1 MTNPTAESAT
11 SRLREEHQLILQ
23 VADATQVLV
32 AEADA
37 GNWDFDGFD
46 QCVTFIR
53 LFADACHHG
62 KEEDLLFPELEKAG
76 MSREQGPIAVMLE
89 EHRIGRRY
97 VQFMAEAL
105 EPARAGDEEARARLL
120 NAARGYVDLIRGHI
134 MKEDNV
140 LFDMADHVVR
150 GSSCQSLCV
159 AYGAVCARRF
169 EGHSK
174 EELASLAA
182 TISQRAGLA

>member
-1 MTNPTAESAT
+1 LRRAAAQGHREAGLLLRSRYGEAGLADAWRESATFAMFQLGNPTAEV
-11 SRLREEHQLILQ
+11 LQ
-23 VADATQVLV
+23 TVTDRVADL
-32 AEADA
+32 
-37 GNWDFDGFD
+37 
-46 QCVTFIR
+46 
-53 LFADACHHG
+53 
-62 KEEDLLFPELEKAG
+62 LEKAG

-89 EHRIGRRY
+89 EHRVGRRY
-97 VQFMAEAL
+97 VQFMSEAL

-120 NAARGYVDLIRGHI
+120 NAARGYIDLIRGHI
-134 MKEDNV
+134 MKEDHV

-174 EELASLAA
+174 EELASLAEH
-182 TISQRAGLA
+182 IVRRAGLS